1 MNGSARLPNFLED
14 QLDPS
19 ELSILYDAFEVV
31 CFAAGECIF
40 RAGDTAD
47 GLYIIEQGEVRL
59 EIAHHEHV
67 DTERVLGYLTP
78 GWLLG
83 ELAVLD
89 GLPRSASAFA
99 EAAVVTRRLSG
110 AKWRELG
117 ESHPRIGMAL
127 LRALGRDVSLKL
139 RAADRRL
146 AEQFSDAGDD
156 PEIDQTV
163 ARAAQAQRE
172 FESWSEERVDA
183 VLLALAQAVAS
194 NAEMLASATVAETR
208 IGNVADKT
216 VKNIHAS
223 LGIYNS
229 LAGKAGIGVVGGDP
243 ERGVTEIAGPAGVV
257 FGLIPVTNPV
267 ATAIFKTLIS
277 LKARCAL
284 ILSFHRACHGVG
296 NAVCEI
302 MERVLAQEGVPAHL
316 VQWVGHRSSRS
327 KTVKFMA
334 HSGVSLILATGGSG
348 MVKAAYRS
356 GTPALGVGPGN
367 APVYVAADGDI
378 AAAAA
383 SIVASKPYDN
393 GLICGAEHNLVVD
406 ESIRDAFVAALDRHG
421 AAVLNPAEVERFCS
435 KVIRSDRQV
444 FASKVIGQSAQ
455 TIASL
460 AGIERAYPIRLIVMP
475 VSVDEVDKRTALA
488 KEKLAPLL
496 SLFAVGG
503 EADAFA
509 LCRAILAVEGAG
521 HTAIIHTRSPERAG
535 RFGLAMPA
543 GRILVNVPAVQG
555 ISGIATGLVPSYTL
569 GSGTFGGN
577 STTDNVSYRNLQNLK
592 RLAYAVTQGPEAMV
606 GRDHIG
612 PRQLG
617 SKR

>member
-1 MNGSARLPNFLED
+1 MNGPGTSPKFLEA
-14 QLDPS
+14 
-19 ELSILYDAFEVV
+19 ELSPPEQVILDDAFEIVS
-31 CFAAGECIF
+31 FAAGECIF
-40 RAGDTAD
+40 RAGDAAD
-47 GLYIIEQGEVRL
+47 GFYIIEQGEVRL
-59 EIAHHEHV
+59 EIAHNEHV
-67 DTERVLGYLTP
+67 DTEGVLGYLTP

-83 ELAVLD
+83 ELALLD

-99 EAAVVTRRLSG
+99 EAAVVTRRLSE
-110 AKWRELG
+110 AKWRQLG
-117 ESHPRIGMAL
+117 ESHPQIGIAL

-146 AEQFSDAGDD
+146 AAQFPNAEDD
-156 PEIDQTV
+156 PEIDQVV
-163 ARAAQAQRE
+163 AQAAQAQRQ

-183 VLLALAQAVAS
+183 VLLELARAVAS
-194 NAEMLASATVAETR
+194 NAQALAEVTVAETR

-216 VKNIHAS
+216 FKNIHAS
-223 LGIYNS
+223 LGIYHS
-229 LAGKAGIGVVGGDP
+229 LVGKTGIGVVGGDP
-243 ERGVTEIAGPAGVV
+243 ERGVTEIADPAGVV
-257 FGLIPVTNPV
+257 LGLIPVTNPV

-284 ILSFHRACHGVG
+284 ILSFHRACQGAG
-296 NAVCEI
+296 NAVGAI
-302 MERVLAQEGVPAHL
+302 IERVLAQQEVPAHL
-316 VQWVGHRSSRS
+316 VQWVRHRSSRS

-367 APVYVAADGDI
+367 APVYVAADADME
-378 AAAAA
+378 ATAA

-406 ESIRDAFVAALDRHG
+406 ASVRDAFVAALDRHG
-421 AAVLNPAEVERFCS
+421 AAVLNAAEIERLCS
-435 KVIRSDRQV
+435 KVIRPDRKAL
-444 FASKVIGQSAQ
+444 ASIAIGQSAQ
-455 TIASL
+455 AIASL
-460 AGIERAYPIRLIVMP
+460 AGVERAYPIKLIVAP
-475 VSVDEVDKRTALA
+475 VSVDEVASRTAFA

-521 HTAIIHTRSPERAG
+521 HTAIIHTRSAERAG

-592 RLAYAVTQGPEAMV
+592 RLAHAVAQRSEATPSSAP
-606 GRDHIG
+606 IG
-612 PRQLG
+612 PATRQI
-617 SKR
+617 